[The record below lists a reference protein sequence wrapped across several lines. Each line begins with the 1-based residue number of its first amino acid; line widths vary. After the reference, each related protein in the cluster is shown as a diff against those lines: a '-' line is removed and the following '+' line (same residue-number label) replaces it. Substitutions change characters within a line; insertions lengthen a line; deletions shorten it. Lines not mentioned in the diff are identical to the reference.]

1 MKALERRGFSVLHI
15 VVAVTGFAYLYMKY
29 FVTNDDPFAV
39 VNHPLEPYA
48 LSAHIVAAPV
58 LVLFFGMILRTH
70 TLPKLRGASA
80 TNRRTGWVSLASFA
94 AMSVSGYLLQ
104 TAVTPWLL
112 STWFWTHI
120 VASVIFVT
128 GYGIHFGIGWRIGRR
143 ARRRERARR

>member
-1 MKALERRGFSVLHI
+1 MKALERRGFFVLHI

-29 FVTNDDPFAV
+29 FVTSDDPFAV
-39 VNHPLEPYA
+39 VNHPLEPFA

-58 LVLFFGMILRTH
+58 FVLFFGMILRTH
-70 TLPKLRGASA
+70 TLPKLRGASR

-104 TAVTPWLL
+104 TTVTPWLVR
-112 STWFWTHI
+112 TWFWTHI
-120 VASVIFVT
+120 VAALIFVT
-128 GYGIHFGIGWRIGRR
+128 GYGIHFGIGWRIGRQ